1 MDMTIYYI
9 YFALV
14 GLIIGSF
21 LNVCIYRIPREES
34 IVKPPSH
41 CPNCGKRLTVIDLVP
56 VFSYLFLRGKC
67 RHCGVKISPR
77 YAMVE
82 LLTALTFVILFHKFK
97 LTVDFFASAYL
108 MSILIAIF
116 FIDLEHMIIP
126 DGLVL
131 AGLIGGIPL
140 VVYNLFRPVQTYGD
154 RNWWTPLIGM
164 LSGFLVLLFIGLV
177 GLLIYKTDE
186 AMGGGDIKL
195 FAPLG
200 LFLGWKLIIVAFL
213 LSVFSAAFVSVI
225 LIITKVKNRKSTV
238 PFGPFIVIGTFV
250 TYIYGW
256 EILEWYLSSSM
267 PS

>member
-1 MDMTIYYI
+1 MDMTFYYI

-34 IVKPPSH
+34 IVRPPSH
-41 CPNCGKRLTVIDLVP
+41 CPNCGNRLTFIDLVP
-56 VFSYLFLRGKC
+56 VFSFLFLRGKC
-67 RHCGVKISPR
+67 RHCSAKISPR

-82 LLTALTFVILFHKFK
+82 LLTSLIFVLLLYKYK
-97 LTVDFFASAYL
+97 LTVDFFAAAYL

-131 AGLIGGIPL
+131 AGLVGGIPL
-140 VVYNLFRPVQTYGD
+140 VVYNLFRPIEIYGD
-154 RNWWTPLIGM
+154 RNWWTPLVGM
-164 LSGFLVLLFIGLV
+164 LSGFVVLLFIGLV

-213 LSVFSAAFVSVI
+213 LSVFSAAIVSVI
-225 LIITKVKNRKSTV
+225 LIITKVKSRKSTV
-238 PFGPFIVIGTFV
+238 PFGPFIVIGTFI
-250 TYIYGW
+250 TYLYGW
-256 EILEWYLSSSM
+256 EILEWYLRSSIGS
-267 PS
+267 